1 MSPEVFKALRE
12 QAQTLFASQS
22 ARDKARV
29 SVDAIFQALASEHVA
44 NVGNGGPQKVRKT
57 SEEDAPAWFNDTL
70 AKLRGTGEKFTTG
83 RFLLLAGRFP
93 ATRSDSINV
102 GRWLREAGITPR
114 KTGGQMLFE
123 V

>member
-1 MSPEVFKALRE
+1 MKPEQFQALRD
-12 QAQTLFASQS
+12 QAATLFDSQKP
-22 ARDKARV
+22 RDKARV
-29 SVDAIFQALASEHVA
+29 SVDSIFLALANDA
-44 NVGNGGPQKVRKT
+44 NLQANTGAAKVRRT
-57 SEEDAPAWFNDTL
+57 SEEDAPEWFVETL
-70 AKLRGTGEKFTTG
+70 GKLRGSHEKFTVG

-102 GRWLREAGITPR
+102 GRWLREAGVTPR